1 MLWLTLLLGSKS
13 NLEAPPTGLLVC
25 RKFTLVFSY
34 FTITVY
40 FLGYLTR
47 LVVTYSYDALR
58 YQLLELTNFNANTIK
73 KTKKNDNTHTQ
84 LYLCFASVYRM
95 CSYQW
100 MKYTV
105 QQKGDVSQLNHTG
118 ATFQKVLVPN
128 EASGRLCNMCY
139 SILPCVSERYSTGE
153 RQFIRANVLP
163 LQFNSNWANAEPST
177 VDRDVSFYLKYEKK
191 ISARMY

>member
-1 MLWLTLLLGSKS
+1 MQKVHT
-13 NLEAPPTGLLVC
+13 C
-25 RKFTLVFSY
+25 

-40 FLGYLTR
+40 FLGCLTR
-47 LVVTYSYDALR
+47 MVVTYRCDALR
-58 YQLLELTNFNANTIK
+58 YQLLELTNFNAKTIK
-73 KTKKNDNTHTQ
+73 TTTHTQ
-84 LYLCFASVYRM
+84 LYLCFASVYWT

-128 EASGRLCNMCY
+128 EASGWLCNMCY
-139 SILPCVSERYSTGE
+139 SISPYGSERYCNGE
-153 RQFIRANVLP
+153 RQFIRANLLP

-177 VDRDVSFYLKYEKK
+177 VDRDVSFYLK
-191 ISARMY
+191 